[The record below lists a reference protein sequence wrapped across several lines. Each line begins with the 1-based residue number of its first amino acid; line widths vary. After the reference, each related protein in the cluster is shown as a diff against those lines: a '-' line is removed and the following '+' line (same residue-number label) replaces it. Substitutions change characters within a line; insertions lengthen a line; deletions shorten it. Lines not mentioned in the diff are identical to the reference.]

1 MLPIMILAGGLA
13 TRLYP
18 ITEKIP
24 KSMIPVN
31 GAPFIYWQMKLLQE
45 AGFDKFILCVAHKS
59 QEIKNYL
66 KDGSKFGVEIIYSED
81 GEKLLGTGGAIL
93 NASRFVDEKF
103 AVVYGDSYLPIDF
116 KLAENYFLGS
126 NKPAMMTIFK
136 NNNTFDLS
144 NVLYLNH
151 SIIEYKKKL
160 DDNNYKHIDYGLSF
174 FTKAVFEKYPTK
186 TNFDLA
192 EVCENLAENAELA
205 GYEVFKRF
213 YEIGS
218 IQGIQDLETYL
229 KENSNGIH

>member
-31 GAPFIYWQMKLLQE
+31 GAPFIHWQMKLLEE
-45 AGFDKFILCVAHKS
+45 AGFDKFILCVSHKS
-59 QEIKNYL
+59 REIKNYL

-93 NASRFVDEKF
+93 KATRFVDDKF
-103 AVVYGDSYLPIDF
+103 AVLYGDSYLPIDY
-116 KLAENYFLGS
+116 KLAERYFLEI

-136 NNNTFDLS
+136 NDNIFDQS
-144 NVLYLNH
+144 NVLYIDH
-151 SIIEYKKKL
+151 SIVEYKKKFN
-160 DDNNYKHIDYGLSF
+160 DDYKHIDYGLSF
-174 FTKAVFEKYPTK
+174 FTKSVFQKYPTE

-192 EVCENLAENAELA
+192 EVCENLAENAGLA
-205 GYEVFKRF
+205 GYEVFERF

-218 IQGIQDLETYL
+218 LQGIEDLETHL
-229 KENSNGIH
+229 KENPNGFH

>member
-31 GAPFIYWQMKLLQE
+31 GAPFIYWQMKLLEE
-45 AGFDKFILCVAHKS
+45 AGFDKFILCVSHKS

-66 KDGSKFGVEIIYSED
+66 KDGSKFGVEVIYSED

-93 NASRFVDEKF
+93 KATRFVDEKF
-103 AVVYGDSYLPIDF
+103 AVLYGDSYLPLDY
-116 KLAENYFLGS
+116 KLAERYFLEI

-136 NNNTFDLS
+136 NDNIFDQS
-144 NVLYLNH
+144 NVLYVNH
-151 SIIEYKKKL
+151 SIVEYKKKL
-160 DDNNYKHIDYGLSF
+160 NDDYKHIDYGLSF
-174 FTKAVFEKYPTK
+174 FTKSVFQKYPTE

-205 GYEVFKRF
+205 GYEVFERF

-218 IQGIQDLETYL
+218 LQGIQDLETHL
-229 KENSNGIH
+229 KENPNGFH